1 MSRRERLTAW
11 LLIAPAAV
19 LLFSFTYLP
28 AIQSLAGSLF
38 TTPRGRR
45 PARFVGLENYERL
58 ISDDVFLQVLINN
71 GLYALVTI
79 PLAIMLAMGMALL
92 VNSTIPGR
100 GFLRLSF
107 FAPTMLPMIAVA
119 NIWLFFYAP
128 GFGLL
133 DQIRTL
139 FGLPQLNLLG
149 SPDTVLWAVMAVSV
163 WKEAGF
169 FMIFYLA
176 ALQSIP
182 PTYREAASIEGAN
195 AWQVFWKITFPLMMP
210 TTLFVA
216 VNALINAF
224 RVVDH
229 IVVMTDGGP
238 NYASAL
244 LLYYVYETAFSYWET
259 AYGATLTAA
268 LLVILGLIALLQFK
282 VLGRWTHYR

>member
-1 MSRRERLTAW
+1 MARRERLSAW
-11 LLIAPAAV
+11 LLIAPAGV

-28 AIQSLAGSLF
+28 AIQSLTGSLF

-45 PARFVGLENYERL
+45 PARFAGLENYERL
-58 ISDDVFLQVLINN
+58 INDEVFLQVLINN

-79 PLAIMLAMGMALL
+79 PVAIALAMIMALL

-100 GFLRLSF
+100 GLLRMSF

-133 DQIRTL
+133 GQIRAL
-139 FGLPQLNLLG
+139 FGLEQQNLLG
-149 SPDTVLWAVMAVSV
+149 SPDTVLWAVMAVAV

-182 PTYREAASIEGAN
+182 PTYREAAAIEGAN
-195 AWQVFWKITFPLMMP
+195 SWQVFWKVTFPLMMP

-216 VNALINAF
+216 VNALINSF
-224 RVVDH
+224 RIVDH

-244 LLYYVYETAFSYWET
+244 LLYYVYETAFSYWDT

-268 LLVILGLIALLQFK
+268 LLIILGLIAVLQFE
-282 VLGRWTHYR
+282 LLSRWTHYR